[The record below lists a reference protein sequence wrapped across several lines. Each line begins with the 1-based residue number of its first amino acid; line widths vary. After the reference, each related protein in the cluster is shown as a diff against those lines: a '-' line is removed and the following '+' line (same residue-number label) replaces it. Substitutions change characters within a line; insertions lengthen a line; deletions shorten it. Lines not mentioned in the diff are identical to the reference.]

1 MSAPDVNGDE
11 MAENDVAAQ
20 AASARQYD
28 WRPRPD
34 PTLLTTMQL
43 RETEVALNRTITEK
57 IDGLRELLEQR
68 LGGMDRA
75 TVLLAERIEAITP
88 ENMHGR
94 DVLRGEIAA
103 AILNL
108 RELIEARIDAID
120 RATKLLAADV
130 AKTPTD
136 ITTQTGHVREFV
148 LSQITLATAE
158 TQRVGDV
165 AEEKFKA
172 IEGLFASNA
181 LALAAALA
189 AAEKAVEKQN
199 ESNTVAI
206 SKSEVA
212 TKETINANAAQTQT
226 GLQALADTFADI
238 KERIVRLEAG
248 GVGRSEQRGEQR
260 SDNTYT
266 QMERISASD
275 RIRSQITV
283 GVSIIAVLVSITVAI
298 TLITHH

>member
-1 MSAPDVNGDE
+1 
-11 MAENDVAAQ
+11 
-20 AASARQYD
+20 
-28 WRPRPD
+28 
-34 PTLLTTMQL
+34 
-43 RETEVALNRTITEK
+43 
-57 IDGLRELLEQR
+57 
-68 LGGMDRA
+68 
-75 TVLLAERIEAITP
+75 
-88 ENMHGR
+88 
-94 DVLRGEIAA
+94 
-103 AILNL
+103 
-108 RELIEARIDAID
+108 
-120 RATKLLAADV
+120 
-130 AKTPTD
+130 
-136 ITTQTGHVREFV
+136 VREFV

-298 TLITHH
+298 ILITHH

>member
-1 MSAPDVNGDE
+1 MNGEDV
-11 MAENDVAAQ
+11 AENDVAAQ

-34 PTLLTTMQL
+34 PTVLTTQQL
-43 RETEVALNRTITEK
+43 RETETALIRTIAER
-57 IDGLRELLEQR
+57 IAALRELLEQR
-68 LGGMDRA
+68 LTGMDQA
-75 TVLLAERIEAITP
+75 TVLLADQIEKIIP
-88 ENMHGR
+88 DSLHGR
-94 DVLRGEIAA
+94 DILRAEFAA
-103 AILNL
+103 SLLNL
-108 RELIEARIDAID
+108 RELIESRIDAID
-120 RATKLLAADV
+120 RATRLLATDV

-136 ITTQTGHVREFV
+136 IESQTKHLREFL
-148 LSQITLATAE
+148 LSQIELALAE
-158 TQRVGDV
+158 THRVGDV

-226 GLQALADTFADI
+226 GLQALADTFADM
-238 KERIVRLEAG
+238 KERVVRLESG
-248 GVGRSEQRGEQR
+248 GAATAVAVADQRQGDTFSQ
-260 SDNTYT
+260 
-266 QMERISASD
+266 AD
-275 RIRSQITV
+275 RIAAQAAQRATV
-283 GVSIIAVLVSITVAI
+283 GLIIGAVGGMVAIIAVLFAI
-298 TLITHH
+298 IHG

>member
-1 MSAPDVNGDE
+1 MPAPDGNGDE

-20 AASARQYD
+20 AASSRQYD

-34 PTLLTTMQL
+34 PTLLTTQQL
-43 RETEVALNRTITEK
+43 RETEAALNRTITERVS
-57 IDGLRELLEQR
+57 GLRELLETR
-68 LGGMDRA
+68 LDGMDKA
-75 TVLLAERIEAITP
+75 TSINAGEVTHLHTEIDHVRDRLREERGIEIT
-88 ENMHGR
+88 
-94 DVLRGEIAA
+94 
-103 AILNL
+103 NL

-136 ITTQTGHVREFV
+136 ITSETQHVREFT
-148 LSQITLATAE
+148 LAQITLATAE
-158 TQRVGDV
+158 THRVGDV

-212 TKETINANAAQTQT
+212 TKETITANAAQTQT

-248 GVGRSEQRGEQR
+248 GVGRNEQRGEQR

-266 QMERISASD
+266 QMERIAASD
-275 RIRSQITV
+275 RVRSQITV
-283 GVSIIAVLVSITVAI
+283 GISIVAVLVSVVVAI
-298 TLITHH
+298 ILIIHH